1 MQRLGQ
7 RVIVQLP
14 NSVEQHAS
22 NESNFLITHQTP
34 HPYYTR
40 APQLNR
46 QDVLGNQA
54 ASVIVKSKKQELQHC
69 DDPLGSPLPCAAA
82 IPIGE
87 FTDFNRGSSSN
98 PD

>member
-22 NESNFLITHQTP
+22 NESNFLITHPTP

-40 APQLNR
+40 APQLTE
-46 QDVLGNQA
+46 QKALATHQA
-54 ASVIVKSKKQELQHC
+54 TSTIVESKKQELKRW
-69 DDPLGSPLPCAAA
+69 DDPLYY
-82 IPIGE
+82 
-87 FTDFNRGSSSN
+87 
-98 PD
+98 